1 MRTKTSK
8 NQRREGSSFVQV
20 AVGKDVCRLTA
31 ANETTIECVV
41 GPATRG
47 EGPVY
52 PVSVI
57 IPPLGLADCNATVVR
72 DFVITSLHPSN
83 GSLAGRLYAYCGT
96 PTTHCTQYFS
106 SWWTAQIQSTNLQD
120 LKPTP
125 LKASF
130 SCGQHAEYASIS
142 LSCIHQKSSIQVSLL
157 SYN

>member
-52 PVSVI
+52 PVSVN
-57 IPPLGLADCNATVVR
+57 IPPLGLADCNATVMR
-72 DFVITSLHPSN
+72 DFAITSLDPRN

-96 PTTHCTQYFS
+96 LIHCTQYFS
-106 SWWTAQIQSTNLQD
+106 SWWTAQLQSTNLQD
-120 LKPTP
+120 LKPTRFT
-125 LKASF
+125 ASF
-130 SCGQHAEYASIS
+130 PCGQHTEYASI
-142 LSCIHQKSSIQVSLL
+142 
-157 SYN
+157 NF